1 MGHAAL
7 EIGSA
12 QTNAYSDAGKT
23 RTDRHQGRKYL
34 DSSGDLQEF
43 RTETYALLWL
53 ASATVAVI
61 FEGSLVGRGASTPD
75 WRNNLTSSAGTG
87 AVPPSTGPVQDNP
100 AAQTQNLL
108 STDNLQATMTPG
120 MNPPSMGVQSQ
131 AAQVP
136 GGPPKPTSGAKM
148 GKGF

>member
-1 MGHAAL
+1 M
-7 EIGSA
+7 
-12 QTNAYSDAGKT
+12 
-23 RTDRHQGRKYL
+23 
-34 DSSGDLQEF
+34 
-43 RTETYALLWL
+43 
-53 ASATVAVI
+53 
-61 FEGSLVGRGASTPD
+61 GRGASTPD